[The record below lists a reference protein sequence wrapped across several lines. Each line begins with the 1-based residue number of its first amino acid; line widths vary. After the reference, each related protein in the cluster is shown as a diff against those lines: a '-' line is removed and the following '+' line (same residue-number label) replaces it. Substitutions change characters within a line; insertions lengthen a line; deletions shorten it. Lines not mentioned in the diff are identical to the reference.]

1 MFSRG
6 NLHNYWSSKCFIIFL
21 YITSMRGRLLLPGR
35 YNSTS
40 LWSIFKAMSIF
51 LLLLLSS
58 LQESWQ
64 YWHTIEQSIL
74 FTCIYETLLI
84 TCNMQKVAMA
94 IKCLLR
100 KMWSRSSSQTAQK
113 LRVLPSHYMFCVSTG
128 LEYINITPPM
138 TLCIIYFKNS
148 MLHIFCI
155 TSKIVNVEWV
165 RPRAKESSL
174 GSPVCNKSYGI
185 MNFLHSSS
193 ICM

>member
-1 MFSRG
+1 MFTRG
-6 NLHNYWSSKCFIIFL
+6 NLYNYWSSKCFIIFL
-21 YITSMRGRLLLPGR
+21 YTRSTRGRLLVLGR
-35 YNSTS
+35 YNSIS
-40 LWSIFKAMSIF
+40 LLSIFKAMSIF

-64 YWHTIEQSIL
+64 YWQTIEQSTL

-84 TCNMQKVAMA
+84 MYNMQKVAMA

-128 LEYINITPPM
+128 LEYINMTPPM

-148 MLHIFCI
+148 MLHIFCV
-155 TSKIVNVEWV
+155 TSKIANVEWGQEQ
-165 RPRAKESSL
+165 KKGL
-174 GSPVCNKSYGI
+174 
-185 MNFLHSSS
+185 
-193 ICM
+193 